1 MNYRGLFMNRI
12 MIEFTLWTENPEV
25 DIDNINQIIDIF
37 PVEKESIGD
46 IKYYGEK
53 NKLKRY
59 ADVSSLM
66 YSTGYI
72 NTIEV
77 EYALKKMLS
86 LISPSISNLINIV
99 NEYKLNSKFCIVI
112 DTIEK
117 PIISIPSD
125 IIKVIAE
132 LSAEIDFD
140 IYNNYD

>member
-1 MNYRGLFMNRI
+1 MNRI
-12 MIEFTLWTENPEV
+12 MIEFTLWSENPEV
-25 DIDNINQIIDIF
+25 DIDNIIKIINIF
-37 PVEKESIGD
+37 PVEIESIGD

-53 NKLKRY
+53 NNLKRY

-66 YSTGYI
+66 YSTDYI

-77 EYALKKMLS
+77 EYALKKMFS
-86 LISPSISNLINIV
+86 LINPSLSNLINIV

-117 PIISIPSD
+117 PIISLPSD
-125 IIKVIAE
+125 IIKTISQ

-140 IYNNYD
+140 FYNNYD

>member
-1 MNYRGLFMNRI
+1 MNRI
-12 MIEFTLWTENPEV
+12 MIEFTLWSENPEV
-25 DIDNINQIIDIF
+25 DIDNIRKIINIF
-37 PVEKESIGD
+37 PVEIESISD

-53 NKLKRY
+53 NNLKRY

-66 YSTGYI
+66 YSTDYI

-77 EYALKKMLS
+77 EYALKKMFS
-86 LISPSISNLINIV
+86 LINPSLSNLINIV

-117 PIISIPSD
+117 PIISLPSD
-125 IIKVIAE
+125 IIKTISQ

>member
-1 MNYRGLFMNRI
+1 MNRI
-12 MIEFTLWTENPEV
+12 MIEFTLWSENPEV
-25 DIDNINQIIDIF
+25 DIDNISKIINIF
-37 PVEKESIGD
+37 PVEIESIGD

-53 NKLKRY
+53 NNLKRY
-59 ADVSSLM
+59 VDVSSLM
-66 YSTGYI
+66 YSTDYI

-77 EYALKKMLS
+77 EYALKKMFS
-86 LISPSISNLINIV
+86 LINPSLSNLINIF

-117 PIISIPSD
+117 PIISLPSD
-125 IIKVIAE
+125 IIKTISQ

>member
-1 MNYRGLFMNRI
+1 MNRI
-12 MIEFTLWTENPEV
+12 MIEFTLWSENPEV
-25 DIDNINQIIDIF
+25 DIDNIRKIINIF
-37 PVEKESIGD
+37 PVEIESIGD

-53 NKLKRY
+53 NNLKSY

-66 YSTGYI
+66 YSTDYI

-77 EYALKKMLS
+77 EYALKKMFS
-86 LISPSISNLINIV
+86 LINPSLSNLINIV

-117 PIISIPSD
+117 PIISLPSD
-125 IIKVIAE
+125 IIKTISQ